1 LADSLTSR
9 APRPD
14 ERTWFFTTRR
24 EAFRTY
30 AEQAFGP
37 WDDDRQRVSAS
48 KDFDE
53 LPIEII
59 ERDGEPIGYQIV
71 LPHADH
77 WFLDEIALITSAR
90 NLGIGARLVSAVM
103 AAARAKGLPVR
114 LSCLD
119 VNPAL
124 RLYERLGF
132 RVSRREPPR
141 TKMEWP

>member
-1 LADSLTSR
+1 MADSLAYR

-14 ERTWFFTTRR
+14 EREWFFLTRR
-24 EAFRTY
+24 EAFRAY

-53 LPIEII
+53 QPIEII
-59 ERDGEPIGYQIV
+59 ERDGESIGYQII
-71 LPHADH
+71 LAHADH
-77 WFLDEIALITSAR
+77 RFLDEIVI
-90 NLGIGARLVSAVM
+90 V
-103 AAARAKGLPVR
+103 AAARNSGVGTRAVTAVLDSARAAGLPVR

-132 RVSRREPPR
+132 RITRREPPR
-141 TKMEWP
+141 TKLEWP

>member
-1 LADSLTSR
+1 MADSLAFR

-14 ERTWFFTTRR
+14 ERAWFFATRR

-37 WDDDRQRVSAS
+37 WDDDRQRASAS

-53 LPIEII
+53 QPIKIV
-59 ERDGEPIGYQIV
+59 ERDGEPIGYQII
-71 LPHADH
+71 LEHADH
-77 WFLDEIALITSAR
+77 WFLDEIVVVAVAR
-90 NLGIGARLVSAVM
+90 NRGLGTRLVSEVM
-103 AAARAKGLPVR
+103 ESARSAGLPVR

-124 RLYERLGF
+124 RLYGRLGF
-132 RVSRREPPR
+132 RITRREPPR